1 VTLARAF
8 QVGLFAATA
17 FPSLAQHVETLDLL
31 QFAAPPG
38 QREKISGGLQFTEVR
53 GNSYCRL
60 AVFSSLASSG
70 DPAADF
76 EREWTNLAKGRG
88 TTTPTP
94 PTQTAKAPNGWIRSD
109 ATAEEQTPSAGRYRY
124 RLVTFTGN
132 GRRTAAAA
140 MLNNEALCRASV
152 DNFFAGLTPLPPA
165 AGPTNAPPPPTPTPT
180 PATGFAFT
188 TTNFDDG
195 WTATEQTDWVRAVK
209 GNATVLIHHAQPD
222 IRPFNNVD
230 EATAHV
236 WNLLVAPRY
245 TNVSNL
251 WVRRPFWSDGGPFG
265 AKHFAEGDLTDKAT
279 GKRVHVALHRSGN
292 GLRWLEFITPTRDSF
307 YQQFGVVQP
316 QDGTDWDRL
325 ASVANCNRF
334 AVAARDL
341 PGKWKS
347 SSGAAVE
354 YVNIY
359 TGNSMGMASASSTTE
374 ITFHPDGT
382 YVSVYKG
389 VDGANGVN
397 RYVGETFRGTTT
409 VDRWEMKLT
418 NRFKGA
424 TDTFAV
430 QFEAVKGGRILHMR
444 RGTVE
449 ELHLFRLP

>member
-1 VTLARAF
+1 MTFDRAF
-8 QVGLFAATA
+8 LVGLLAAAA
-17 FPSLAQHVETLDLL
+17 FPALAQQLESFDLL

-53 GNSYCRL
+53 GNSYCRM
-60 AVFSSLASSG
+60 AVFNSLASSG
-70 DPAADF
+70 DPVADF
-76 EREWTNLAKGRG
+76 DREWANLAKGRG

-94 PTQTAKAPNGWIRSD
+94 PAQTAKLPNGWIRSD
-109 ATAEEQTPSAGRYRY
+109 ATAEEQTASAGRYRY

-132 GRRTAAAA
+132 GRRTAAAG
-140 MLNNEALCRASV
+140 MFNDEALCGTRV
-152 DNFFAGLTPLPPA
+152 DSFFAGLTPLQA
-165 AGPTNAPPPPTPTPT
+165 VSATTGATAPPT
-180 PATGFAFT
+180 AASNGFAFT

-195 WTATEQTDWVRAVK
+195 WTATEERVWVRAVN

-245 TNVSNL
+245 SNVANL
-251 WVRRPFWSDGGPFG
+251 WVRRSFWSDGGPFG

-279 GKRVHVALHRSGN
+279 GKRVHVALHRAGN
-292 GLRWLEFITPTRDSF
+292 GLRWLEFIMPSRDSF
-307 YQQFGVVQP
+307 YQRFGVVQP

-325 ASVANCNRF
+325 SSVANCNRF

-424 TDTFAV
+424 KDTFAV